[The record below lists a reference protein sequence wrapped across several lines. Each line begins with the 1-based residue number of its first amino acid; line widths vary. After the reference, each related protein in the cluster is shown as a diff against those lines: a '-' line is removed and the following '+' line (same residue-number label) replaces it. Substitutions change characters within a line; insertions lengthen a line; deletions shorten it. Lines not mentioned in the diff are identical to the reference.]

1 MNWIDF
7 LLIALLLAAVIIG
20 SKKGL
25 VRELSAFIVVC
36 LVVVASVNYLDSF
49 AVWVYGKIGGS
60 ALISAFVSFI
70 ILLAG
75 AYGLFK
81 LLAFVFYKV
90 ATIKSQGKQDQV
102 GGAIVGLI
110 RGWVSVGVLAFLVFL
125 LPMPDSFY
133 LAYESSLFGKVVA
146 KTVPLMYE
154 GTRVMH
160 PNSPSFM
167 TKVENTLLTSG
178 QDSKNNKDNKG
189 TVSDDREQVYRVMY
203 QIDRFFNTAAGS

>member
-36 LVVVASVNYLDSF
+36 LAVVLSINYLDSF
-49 AVWVYGKIGGS
+49 AVWVYNKIGGS
-60 ALISAFVSFI
+60 SLVSAFVSFV

-81 LLAFVFYKV
+81 LLAWLFYKV
-90 ATIKSQGKQDQV
+90 ASIKSQGKQDQV

-125 LPMPDSFY
+125 LPMPESFY
-133 LAYESSLFGKVVA
+133 LAYDSSLFGKVVA

-160 PNSPSFM
+160 PSNPSFM
-167 TKVENTLLTSG
+167 TKVETTLLTTG
-178 QDSKNNKDNKG
+178 QDTKNERNQKG
-189 TVSDDREQVYRVMY
+189 TVSDDREKVYRVMY
-203 QIDRFFNTAAGS
+203 QIDRFFNTSGGS